1 MGRTCSITQGIVRPV
16 VVKVSSPSNICLA
29 LAGLAFKIGEL
40 ALRKTIS
47 KIRPL
52 KRDLP

>member
-1 MGRTCSITQGIVRPV
+1 MTEGIVRPV
-16 VVKVSSPSNICLA
+16 VVKVSVQVTFVSA

-47 KIRPL
+47 KLSLL